1 LLAQHSEK
9 KMVARDEGVDIA
21 QTGTVEVSDWDA
33 GWESDEKEE
42 SEIPAGMNRASVE
55 EERRASE
62 TYIPQLSPISSP
74 ADLDDDAADA
84 WGWGDD
90 DIADEPVAE
99 PNPAEEKQPSKNE
112 GTTPEM
118 REVTL
123 SEPYWTS
130 SIPKPVFDTINVIY
144 HDGAELTKP
153 ECVFSSFICPLT
165 DL

>member
-1 LLAQHSEK
+1 
-9 KMVARDEGVDIA
+9 MVARDEGVDIA
-21 QTGTVEVSDWDA
+21 QTGTMEVSDWDA
-33 GWESDEKEE
+33 GWESEEKEE
-42 SEIPAGMNRASVE
+42 SEIPSGMNRASVE

-90 DIADEPVAE
+90 VIADEPVSE

-112 GTTPEM
+112 RTTPEM
-118 REVTL
+118 REITL
-123 SEPYWTS
+123 YEPYWTS